1 MSSKASAAQPIS
13 SAMLLMTEM
22 PLACRAR
29 LRLAPSHFEVS
40 TSPLDVMSFAL
51 SRLSSMAFTAS
62 PFLVGSG
69 LSIQFWMFEITIGIE
84 LVNWLISLDSVGLL
98 FKPLVTAA
106 PSVTLDSSAVLVGLS
121 AVVGSG
127 LPEGVLP

>member
-1 MSSKASAAQPIS
+1 
-13 SAMLLMTEM
+13 
-22 PLACRAR
+22 
-29 LRLAPSHFEVS
+29 
-40 TSPLDVMSFAL
+40 
-51 SRLSSMAFTAS
+51 
-62 PFLVGSG
+62 
-69 LSIQFWMFEITIGIE
+69 MFEITIGIE

-98 FKPLVTAA
+98 LKPLVTAA